1 MQVDHIGYAVSNI
14 QRAIDGFEK
23 LGFSFGKTI
32 DDTAR
37 NVVLCFGVNGDT
49 TVELVCPL
57 ERDRPSPV
65 DSYLSS
71 SQPSP
76 YHICYVSDN
85 LDDDLIRLKSSGFR
99 VVVEPEPAVAF
110 DGRNVVFLF
119 NLGVGLLEIVESE
132 NRKG

>member
-1 MQVDHIGYAVSNI
+1 MQVDHIGYAVPNI
-14 QRAIDGFEK
+14 GRAIDGFEA
-23 LGFSFGKTI
+23 LGFSFGSTI
-32 DDTAR
+32 DDVAR

-49 TVELVCPL
+49 AVELVCPL
-57 ERDRPSPV
+57 DREKPSPV

-76 YHICYVSDN
+76 YHICYVSD
-85 LDDDLIRLKSSGFR
+85 DFDGDLRRLTSSGFR
-99 VVVEPEPAVAF
+99 VVVKPEPAVAF
-110 DGRNVVFLF
+110 DGRNVVFLY